1 MLAVKQD
8 ETLSSLLNKYKVAA
22 GRDVNTE
29 ERAKIGKQADEIK
42 KLKKQIESPGLKDK
56 PEMVQAA
63 AQKKFADA
71 LAELKKLPKDEQM
84 TKECY
89 I

>member
-1 MLAVKQD
+1 
-8 ETLSSLLNKYKVAA
+8 
-22 GRDVNTE
+22 
-29 ERAKIGKQADEIK
+29 
-42 KLKKQIESPGLKDK
+42 
-56 PEMVQAA
+56 MVQAA